1 MNGVN
6 GTLGTQM
13 ATKKKPTA
21 YAGVKNNLYATN
33 IDTCKIFEIM
43 KLRFELTIYVV
54 ISGDNNDLGKGT
66 QTRKRKV
73 LAVGVAGGSVCEK
86 KDETEN
92 KVCQPCVQEGNI
104 HIFKSNSPIFKIA

>member
-21 YAGVKNNLYATN
+21 YAGVKNNFYATN
-33 IDTCKIFEIM
+33 IERKKEIM

-104 HIFKSNSPIFKIA
+104 HIFKFNSPIFKKLE